1 MSRSL
6 HLPELTLDFDKV
18 IGKIKPLNGGNLAPP
33 LYCTNLMDIS
43 EPFKELRMPYTRLH
57 DAPLDNP
64 GWRIVD
70 FNMIFPFMHLDAD
83 NPRNYYFEQ
92 TDEYISHC
100 INLGTQVIYRLGP
113 SVEHHRPRYDMRAV
127 PDEQWD
133 KWANVAINIIRHYN
147 EGWGNGFHFG
157 IRYWELWCEPEGM
170 WVLSEDQIRKLAGLA
185 PDAPIEPKCELAC
198 TLDHYNRFY
207 AHVASIIKAACPD
220 IMVGGPAHM
229 RIDAEGATGG
239 FLKCCA
245 EHHAPLDFY
254 SWHCYTDNI
263 EFMRDQVAYAREVV
277 DSYGYTKAELHL
289 NEWHYVPGS
298 WSRVKPE
305 KKPFM
310 YEYKMKDLDAAAFN
324 TAVLNLWQDTP
335 LDYACYYTTS
345 NTSFGLFSQFG
356 VPTKAYYAMKAW
368 GMMADYAE
376 RVEVTANDRDI
387 YPLAGRN
394 ANGDVALICSVFH
407 VRGNSVY
414 LKTTRPA
421 AKVTLLNVNEEKDLE
436 PTEAKF
442 LPDGRI
448 ELPIATKPSIFL
460 AIITPDD

>member
-1 MSRSL
+1 M

-33 LYCTNLMDIS
+33 LNNTNLMDIS
-43 EPFKELRMPYTRLH
+43 QPFKELRMPYTRLH
-57 DAPLDNP
+57 DAPLENT

-83 NPRNYYFEQ
+83 DPRNYFFEQ
-92 TDEYISHC
+92 TDEYIGHC
-100 INLGTQVIYRLGP
+100 LELGTQIVYRLGP
-113 SVEHHRPRYDMRAV
+113 SIEHHYPRYNTRAV
-127 PDEQWD
+127 PENQWD
-133 KWANVAINIIRHYN
+133 KWAHVAVNIIRHYN

-157 IRYWELWCEPEGM
+157 IKYWEIWNEPEGL
-170 WVLSEDQIRKLAGLA
+170 WRPSLEEIRQRAGLP
-185 PDAPIEPKCELAC
+185 PDAPITPKVEYDQVMG
-198 TLDHYNRFY
+198 TFNRFY
-207 AHVASIIKAACPD
+207 CHIAPIIKNACPD
-220 IMVGGPAHM
+220 IMLGGPAH
-229 RIDAEGATGG
+229 IHIEADGPSGD

-263 EFMRDQVAYAREVV
+263 EFMREQVFYAREVV

-298 WSRVKPE
+298 WSKVKPE

-310 YEYKMKDLDAAAFN
+310 YEYKMKNLDAAAFN
-324 TAVLNLWQDTP
+324 TAVLNVWQDTP
-335 LDYACYYTTS
+335 LDYACYYTATC
-345 NTSFGLFSQFG
+345 TAFGLFSRHG
-356 VPTKAYYAMKAW
+356 VPTKTYYAMKAC

-376 RVEVTANDRDI
+376 RVEVTANDRDL

-394 ANGDVALICSVFH
+394 ANGDVALLCSVFH

-421 AKVTLLNVNEEKDLE
+421 AKVTLLNVNEDQDLT
-436 PTEAKF
+436 PTDAKF

-448 ELPIATKPSIFL
+448 ELPIATKPSVFL
-460 AIITPDD
+460 AIITPA